1 MPHLEFSEWP
11 GAWERHVIRKTDFPR
26 LFVDKN
32 PPVTRDL
39 EHAQLLDQQ
48 ELSQLEL
55 ELAQLLEKCTTITET
70 SEIEHVT
77 KIKADLDRCYDT
89 ACGLGAD
96 LSEQKEALTLLNEVI
111 TTAIRRALRDDD
123 EHGRLLLIKQESL
136 RMRHLTRLNYP
147 IVCDLLRSVCPIPNA
162 EIPAAMLSESDESF
176 TVALEV
182 LDENKRKY
190 LAEGIDTIAAR
201 LKDKANTLGIERK
214 QKLLQK
220 MLTASIS
227 QPESHSSVEPEPG

>member
-1 MPHLEFSEWP
+1 M
-11 GAWERHVIRKTDFPR
+11 R
-26 LFVDKN
+26 L
-32 PPVTRDL
+32 
-39 EHAQLLDQQ
+39 
-48 ELSQLEL
+48 
-55 ELAQLLEKCTTITET
+55 
-70 SEIEHVT
+70 
-77 KIKADLDRCYDT
+77 
-89 ACGLGAD
+89 
-96 LSEQKEALTLLNEVI
+96 
-111 TTAIRRALRDDD
+111 
-123 EHGRLLLIKQESL
+123 
-136 RMRHLTRLNYP
+136 LTRLNYA

-162 EIPAAMLSESDESF
+162 EIPAAMLSERDESF